1 MSLKKKIIPLVFLV
15 FALTLVGCGDDI
27 PADTKAENTVQ
38 NDVVEESD
46 SLYTNDERG
55 ISISPN
61 MEWQFESESKS
72 DNLNIVLKH
81 NKLKAI
87 VSSVSPT
94 RSFEDIKK
102 ELMKGSGDVAVLSD
116 EADYLS
122 YQSKL
127 KKAVRTD
134 VYFREHNDEQNVIMI
149 FMSSSEN
156 YQENQEKIESLVSHT
171 ELN

>member
-1 MSLKKKIIPLVFLV
+1 
-15 FALTLVGCGDDI
+15 
-27 PADTKAENTVQ
+27 
-38 NDVVEESD
+38 
-46 SLYTNDERG
+46 
-55 ISISPN
+55 
-61 MEWQFESESKS
+61 
-72 DNLNIVLKH
+72 
-81 NKLKAI
+81 
-87 VSSVSPT
+87 
-94 RSFEDIKK
+94 
-102 ELMKGSGDVAVLSD
+102 MKGSGDVAVLSD

-134 VYFREHNDEQNVIMI
+134 VYFRKHNDEQNVIMI